1 VKNTNSGVNMI
12 SHISIAFITFVIT
25 NIDDLVILSV
35 YFASNKYRTINI
47 VAGQY
52 IGILILIAI
61 GLSGLIFGKFL
72 EEHWTSL
79 LGIFPLAIGVKD
91 LIQVISTPSSDQVTM
106 DASEGKCQVLAVALV
121 TIANG
126 GDNIGVYTPL
136 FANIGGWVVSIYVVV
151 FLVLT
156 GAWCFLA
163 NRLVN
168 QPKIRTVLSRYGRI
182 ILPVFLILLGL
193 FIMKVFALWLLNQ

>member
-1 VKNTNSGVNMI
+1 MLQTMI

-25 NIDDLVILSV
+25 NIDDLIILSV

-52 IGILILIAI
+52 MGILTLIVI
-61 GLSGLIFGKFL
+61 SLSGLIFGKFL
-72 EEHWTSL
+72 EEHWISL
-79 LGIFPLAIGVKD
+79 LGIFPLAIGIKD
-91 LIQVISTPSSDQVTM
+91 FIQVIRTPASDEVTM
-106 DASEGKCQVLAVALV
+106 NASGGKYQVLGVSLV

-136 FANIGGWVVSIYVVV
+136 FANLEGWIVTIDVVV
-151 FLVLT
+151 FLFLT
-156 GAWCFLA
+156 GIWCFLA
-163 NRLVN
+163 NLLVN
-168 QPKIRTVLSRYGRI
+168 QPRIRTVLSQYGRI

-193 FIMKVFALWLLNQ
+193 FIMKVFGLWLFNQ